1 MGQKSERRDELR
13 KIVNS
18 MLDNPIVGLS
28 QNQMADK
35 IGISSSA
42 LSQWRRGE
50 YKGSN
55 VEVETKIERFL
66 DSYNA
71 GKEYAIELPPEP
83 DWVETPTA
91 RRVYNSIEMAHLM
104 KCLVVVYGAAG
115 SGKTKTLMYY
125 KSQRSNVYLL
135 TAVKA
140 ACSVRGLLQEI
151 CDVLGLTDSG
161 KGNYDLHKKIVKK
174 LSKSAGVFL
183 VDEGQQLTPG
193 ALDTLRQIQDDSKVG
208 MVWCGNEPLYTQ
220 MTGGFRGPKFAQIYS
235 RVLQRTHIEANE
247 ADDVNPVA
255 AAMGVTDPES
265 IEYLRQIGELPG
277 GLRGVVKTIQ
287 RAQIAAAELGN
298 ELNKEMIAAS
308 WKTLTNG

>member
-13 KIVNS
+13 KIISS
-18 MLDNPIVGLS
+18 MLENPVVGLS
-28 QNQMADK
+28 QNTLADK

-55 VEVETKIERFL
+55 AEVETKIERFL
-66 DSYNA
+66 ESYNA
-71 GKEYAIELPPEP
+71 GKEYAIELPPDPE
-83 DWVETPTA
+83 WIETPTA
-91 RRVYNSIEMAHLM
+91 IRVWNSIEMAHIM
-104 KCLVVVYGAAG
+104 KCLAVVYGAAG
-115 SGKTKTLMYY
+115 SGKTKTLRHYQ
-125 KSQRSNVYLL
+125 SQRSNVYLL

-151 CDVLGLTDSG
+151 CDVLMISDAG

-174 LSKSAGVFL
+174 LSRSGGVFL

-193 ALDTLRQIQDDSKVG
+193 ALDTLRQIQDEAKIG

-220 MTGGFRGPKFAQIYS
+220 LTGGFRAPKFAQIFS
-235 RVLQRTHIEANE
+235 RILQRTYIESSSDE
-247 ADDVNPVA
+247 DVAPIA
-255 AAMGVTDPES
+255 TAMGVTDKAS
-265 IEYLRQIGELPG
+265 LDYLRQIGVLPG

-287 RAQIAAAELGN
+287 RAQMAASETGK
-298 ELNKEMIAAS
+298 EIDREMISRA
-308 WKTLTNG
+308 WRTLTNG